1 MTNNNNN
8 KTQQY
13 KQKEKREQLPEDSTS
28 RKQRKVDLQNLMI
41 QIKTNCVE
49 APIEMAFPEELHKL
63 LSKWVD
69 GVDVT
74 AIVP

>member
-13 KQKEKREQLPEDSTS
+13 KQNEKREQLPEDSTS
-28 RKQRKVDLQNLMI
+28 RKQRKVDLQNLMS
-41 QIKTNCVE
+41 QIKNNCVE
-49 APIEMAFPEELHKL
+49 APIEMAFPEELLKL
-63 LSKWVD
+63 LSKWVG
-69 GVDVT
+69 GVDAT